1 MGFNDYDIPTQ
12 HRNGSPK
19 AEEKLLVKDREC
31 LHCKKFFDCNGKK
44 RGVDCIGF
52 VERPRN

>member
-1 MGFNDYDIPTQ
+1 MGFNDHDTQTQ
-12 HRNGSPK
+12 HRSGSPK
-19 AEEKLLVKDREC
+19 AEEKPLVKDREC